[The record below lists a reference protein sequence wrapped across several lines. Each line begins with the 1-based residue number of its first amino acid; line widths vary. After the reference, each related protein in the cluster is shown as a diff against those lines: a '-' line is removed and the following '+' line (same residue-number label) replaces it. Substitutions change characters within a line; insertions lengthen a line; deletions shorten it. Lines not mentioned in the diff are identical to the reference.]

1 MSIKQ
6 VDVLVMGTLVALG
19 FVQLVSDPPE
29 RPEAAALLT
38 LGMAMPLLVRR
49 SWPLPVVVV
58 SGAAATAYAVVIEPT
73 PPFAGFLALIV
84 MAYTVGRFSGTLATA
99 AGLACIAAAV
109 VGTSAAQPTAPFE
122 WLYPIV
128 YFFGAF
134 AVGRFVR
141 SRSGRLAVETDTRV
155 RDAVVEERGSIARE
169 LHDVVAHGL
178 GVMVLHAEAA
188 DELLSSDPEAARRSL
203 HQVQRS
209 GREAIGELTLL
220 LRLLRE
226 TDPRE
231 GHEPQP
237 MLAQLPDLVREFE
250 NSGREVALTLD
261 GDMGAVPTGIQLTV
275 YRVVQEA
282 LTNAGK
288 HSLARRVE
296 VAVAAGD
303 RQLVATVADEGP
315 VRSGAAGAGH
325 GLVGMRER
333 AALYGGSVDAARAG
347 PGFRVRLAVPLP

>member
-1 MSIKQ
+1 MSIRQ
-6 VDVLVMGTLVALG
+6 VDVLVAGTLVALG
-19 FVQLVSDPPE
+19 FVQLVSAPPNH
-29 RPEAAALLT
+29 PQIAALLT
-38 LGMAMPLLVRR
+38 LGMTMPLLVRR
-49 SWPLPVVVV
+49 TWPLPVVVV
-58 SGAAATAYAVVIEPT
+58 SGGAATAYAFAIEPT

-84 MAYTVGRFSGTLATA
+84 MAYTIGRFSGTLATV
-99 AGLACIAAAV
+99 AGLVCIAAAV
-109 VGTSAAQPTAPFE
+109 VGTSVTQPTAPFE
-122 WLYPIV
+122 WIYPIA
-128 YFFGAF
+128 YLFGAF

-141 SRSGRLAVETDTRV
+141 GRSGRLVVETDTRV
-155 RDAVVEERGSIARE
+155 RDAVVEERGRIARE

-188 DELLSSDPEAARRSL
+188 DELLNSDPEAARRSL
-203 HQVQRS
+203 RQVQRS

-220 LRLLRE
+220 LGLLRA

-237 MLAQLPDLVREFE
+237 MLTQLPDLVREFE
-250 NSGREVALTLD
+250 HSGRQVALSID

-282 LTNAGK
+282 LTNAAK

-303 RQLVATVADEGP
+303 QQLVATVADDGP
-315 VRSGAAGAGH
+315 VRNGAAGAGH

-333 AALYGGSVDAARAG
+333 AALYGGSVDASQTG
-347 PGFRVRLAVPLP
+347 SGFRVRLAVPLP